1 MTQSSFA
8 PDVVIGV
15 ATNNDSILSGNLM
28 RSPMIADGT
37 VPVHV
42 VRDAPSASVAYNAVL
57 DATTAPIVLFAHH
70 DVYFPH
76 GWLEMFRTRLGDLA
90 AHDPDWA
97 VLGAFGIGLDDMEYG
112 PVWST
117 SLGRIVGAVPDG
129 PRPVQS
135 FDELLL
141 ILRRDSGLRF
151 DAGLPNFHMYGTDIV
166 AAARK
171 AGRGAYALA
180 LPLIHND
187 GYHDQL
193 GQDYVEAYRF
203 MQRKWRADLPLRTPI
218 TKISGHGLHLVRS
231 RLKNIRSRRWRQA
244 MAQPTATDPARYAEL
259 CGWSTLAPPHLPRA
273 QSGPDTRGPNR
284 TASATEQ

>member
-1 MTQSSFA
+1 MTHPNSTS
-8 PDVVIGV
+8 DVVVGV
-15 ATNNDSILSGNLM
+15 ATNNETILAGNLM
-28 RSPMIADGT
+28 RSPMIAQGA

-42 VRDAPSASVAYNAVL
+42 IRNAPSAALAYNAVL

-76 GWLEMFRTRLGDLA
+76 GWIDTLRQRIAEVA

-97 VLGAFGIGLDDMEYG
+97 VLGAFGIGIDDMEYG

-117 SLGRIVGAVPDG
+117 SLGRIVGSVPDA
-129 PRPVQS
+129 PRAVQS

-151 DAGLPNFHMYGTDIV
+151 DPGLPNFHLYGTDIV
-166 AAARK
+166 AQARK
-171 AGRGAYALA
+171 AGRGAYAVA

-193 GQDYVEAYRF
+193 GQDYIDAYRF
-203 MQRKWRADLPLRTPI
+203 MQRKWRAALPLRTPI
-218 TKISGHGLHLVRS
+218 TKISGHGLHLVKS
-231 RLKNIRSRRWRQA
+231 RLKNIRSRRVRQA
-244 MAQPTATDPARYAEL
+244 MAQPTATDPARYADL
-259 CGWSTLAPPHLPRA
+259 CGWSTVAPAHLPRA
-273 QSGPDTRGPNR
+273 QSTPPDSGPNR